1 MIKQPLQK
9 LLVLSIGLGVI
20 GAVVATGDVSNERP
34 PKDKLEAGQAAYLA
48 NCAACHQPDGKGLAG
63 AFPPLAG
70 SDFLKSQH
78 AGHGAVLGSEGHQRQ
93 AEGQRR
99 RLRRRDAGDE
109 PSVR

>member
-48 NCAACHQPDGKGLAG
+48 NCAACHQPDGKGLVG

-70 SDFLKSQH
+70 SDFLTANTPATVLSQ
-78 AGHGAVLGSEGHQRQ
+78 
-93 AEGQRR
+93 
-99 RLRRRDAGDE
+99 
-109 PSVR
+109 